1 MLTHPETHPAA
12 NAQSQSIQRFNHQ
25 ATTGSNNPSG
35 RECSSSGVCCNPCP
49 PLFFNPDCLLS
60 DSNHPRPICNYNTVT
75 TGRQRAHCVCVTCV
89 VLSHT
94 HGTHAAAST
103 SIYNCT
109 VMAPSTHTGSS
120 RPLCSVHTHIHKLS
134 LPQAMCCCQP
144 VPNIMQVCQLPS
156 ASLHPVIALPN
167 TTPTHDSVA
176 ENPSHAYA
184 RWPELRLLQR
194 THQVTPGCPQSPAKP
209 SVCAKHVPY
218 KQSCAVQAHARC
230 KAGVPKSTAP
240 SNTFR

>member
-1 MLTHPETHPAA
+1 MTCCCITQLLVPTATVLTHPETHPAA

-94 HGTHAAAST
+94 HTWYT
-103 SIYNCT
+103 C
-109 VMAPSTHTGSS
+109 
-120 RPLCSVHTHIHKLS
+120 CSVNEHIQLHSHGAFNTHRLKPPPLFCTYTYTQAFFATGHVLLS
-134 LPQAMCCCQP
+134 A
-144 VPNIMQVCQLPS
+144 
-156 ASLHPVIALPN
+156 
-167 TTPTHDSVA
+167 
-176 ENPSHAYA
+176 
-184 RWPELRLLQR
+184 
-194 THQVTPGCPQSPAKP
+194 CPQHNASVSTTKCVASPCHSPAQ
-209 SVCAKHVPY
+209 H
-218 KQSCAVQAHARC
+218 
-230 KAGVPKSTAP
+230 
-240 SNTFR
+240 NTNA